1 MSTLVAVGLGGA
13 VGAVARWM
21 ATDWVRR
28 LLGDGFPWGTLSVNV
43 VGSLAL
49 GMTAVWIQTLPASS
63 QTRAFLAIG
72 LLGSF
77 TTFSTFSLEAVEL
90 LRHGAP
96 LRAGGYVLASIAAS
110 LMAVAVGAV
119 LASSL
124 LSGRS

>member
-13 VGAVARWM
+13 VGAVARWL

-28 LLGDGFPWGTLSVNV
+28 MLGDGFPWGTLGVNV

-49 GMTAVWIQTLPASS
+49 GMTAVWVQGLPASN

-77 TTFSTFSLEAVEL
+77 TTFSTFSLETIEL
-90 LRHGAP
+90 VRHGTP

-110 LMAVAVGAV
+110 LLAVVIGAV